1 MKKLF
6 VSLIALLFVLLITIT
21 SAARENIYTINDV
34 TIVFSETSS
43 LSDEQKALIS
53 HLIINGTDNSSTTY
67 NLMCTLFGHNT
78 ATENIS
84 VIEHCVND
92 TPPRCRKTVQ
102 DVTMCTRC
110 EELIDTHI
118 ITSYYINC
126 CE

>member
-1 MKKLF
+1 MKKMLA
-6 VSLIALLFVLLITIT
+6 SLLAIMFILLITIT
-21 SAARENIYTINDV
+21 AAASENIYTINDV
-34 TIVFSETSS
+34 TIEFSETSS
-43 LSDEQKALIS
+43 LSDEQKEIIS

-67 NLMCTLFGHNT
+67 NLLCTLFGHKT

-92 TPPRCRKTVQ
+92 TSPRCRKTVQ

-110 EELIDTHI
+110 EELIDTYV

-126 CE
+126 CD